1 MRQRC
6 TGIAFVLLGALAC
19 SKAPTAP
26 SGQLTLTA
34 RNLTGDIY
42 QVNLVNT
49 KAQQSPFL
57 GQVTANGS
65 ACFILPPYAD
75 SSYLV
80 VDNALGTRGVTPPFI
95 PALSGSWQLNITPL
109 TSGAPGVSALVSAG
123 VSCTP

>member
-6 TGIAFVLLGALAC
+6 TGIVLVLLGALAC

-34 RNLTGDIY
+34 RNQTGDIFF
-42 QVNLVNT
+42 VNLVNP
-49 KAQQSPFL
+49 KAQQAPVL
-57 GQVTANGS
+57 GQVGPSAA

-80 VDNALGTRGVTPPFI
+80 VDNGLGTSAHTPAFI
-95 PALSGSWQLNITPL
+95 PALSGSWQLSITSL
-109 TSGAPGVSALVSAG
+109 TTGTGVSALVSAG

>member
-6 TGIAFVLLGALAC
+6 TGIVLALLGALAC

-34 RNLTGDIY
+34 RNQTGDIY
-42 QVNLVNT
+42 FINLVNT
-49 KAQQSPFL
+49 KSGQAPLL
-57 GQVTANGS
+57 GQVGASGS
-65 ACFILPPYAD
+65 ACFILPSYAD

-80 VDNALGTRGVTPPFI
+80 VDNGLGTTATTPPFI
-95 PALSGSWQLNITPL
+95 PALSGSWQLSITPA
-109 TSGAPGVSALVSAG
+109 TPSGITALVSAS

>member
-6 TGIAFVLLGALAC
+6 AGIAFLLLGALAC

-34 RNLTGDIY
+34 RNQTGDIFF
-42 QVNLVNT
+42 VNLVNT
-49 KAQQSPFL
+49 KTQQQPQL
-57 GQVTANGS
+57 GQVAANGS

-75 SSYLV
+75 SSYVV
-80 VDNALGTRGVTPPFI
+80 VDNGLGTTGITPAFI
-95 PALSGSWQLNITPL
+95 PALSGSWQLSITPL
-109 TSGAPGVSALVSAG
+109 TSSTVSALVSAG